1 MTTPPSSP
9 RPKRATAFR
18 SVLPVVTASLLA
30 GCSITSVPSDGY
42 HVRPYGK
49 DCLQVERS
57 TTDKPHTALGIYCK
71 QETP

>member
-1 MTTPPSSP
+1 M
-9 RPKRATAFR
+9 
-18 SVLPVVTASLLA
+18 TASLLA